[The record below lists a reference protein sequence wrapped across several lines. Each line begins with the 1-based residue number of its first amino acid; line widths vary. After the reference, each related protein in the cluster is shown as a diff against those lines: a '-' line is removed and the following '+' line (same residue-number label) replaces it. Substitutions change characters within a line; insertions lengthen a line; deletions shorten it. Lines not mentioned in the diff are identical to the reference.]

1 MRRKL
6 LLILLISVGL
16 TAQWALAGVPQS
28 TVVLPGID
36 EATMKAKFAETDMQ
50 QMEGIWEYPN
60 EEMKLAIERYKG
72 EKNIAYRIVL
82 LASADLELIPGTV
95 VGYIARSAVANKFQ
109 LWIYTERSKVGL
121 KSPLECVAT
130 LSADGTSL
138 TFDPPHYKV
147 KVRLNLAR
155 FFSKIFRGVS
165 VTPEKVEEK
174 LPVGFRKVSLRMAT
188 VRNSMK
194 FAIYE
199 TIGSDIDMRFDLVWH
214 IWAHQNLCAQIEQHT
229 HGAGVHHH

>member
-6 LLILLISVGL
+6 LFILLISVGL
-16 TAQWALAGVPQS
+16 TAQWAFAGVPQS

-82 LASADLELIPGTV
+82 LASTDLELIPGTV

-130 LSADGTSL
+130 LSSDGTSL

-174 LPVGFRKVSLRMAT
+174 LPVGFRKVFPA
-188 VRNSMK
+188 NGNGEK
-194 FAIYE
+194 FNEIRY
-199 TIGSDIDMRFDLVWH
+199 L
-214 IWAHQNLCAQIEQHT
+214 
-229 HGAGVHHH
+229 

>member
-6 LLILLISVGL
+6 LFILLISVGL
-16 TAQWALAGVPQS
+16 TAQWAFAGVPQS

-82 LASADLELIPGTV
+82 LASSDLELIPGTV

-130 LSADGTSL
+130 LSTDGTSL

-174 LPVGFRKVSLRMAT
+174 LPVGFRKVFPA
-188 VRNSMK
+188 NGNGEK
-194 FAIYE
+194 FNEIRY
-199 TIGSDIDMRFDLVWH
+199 L
-214 IWAHQNLCAQIEQHT
+214 
-229 HGAGVHHH
+229 

>member
-130 LSADGTSL
+130 LSVDGTSL

-174 LPVGFRKVSLRMAT
+174 LPVGFRKVFPA
-188 VRNSMK
+188 NGNGEK
-194 FAIYE
+194 FNEIRY
-199 TIGSDIDMRFDLVWH
+199 L
-214 IWAHQNLCAQIEQHT
+214 
-229 HGAGVHHH
+229 

>member
-82 LASADLELIPGTV
+82 LASSDLELIPGTV

-130 LSADGTSL
+130 LSGDGTSL

-174 LPVGFRKVSLRMAT
+174 LPVGFRKVFPA
-188 VRNSMK
+188 NGNGEK
-194 FAIYE
+194 FNEIRY
-199 TIGSDIDMRFDLVWH
+199 L
-214 IWAHQNLCAQIEQHT
+214 
-229 HGAGVHHH
+229 

>member
-1 MRRKL
+1 M
-6 LLILLISVGL
+6 ISIGL
-16 TAQWALAGVPQS
+16 TAQWAFAGVPQS

-82 LASADLELIPGTV
+82 LASSDLELMPGTV

-174 LPVGFRKVSLRMAT
+174 LPVGFRKVFPA
-188 VRNSMK
+188 NGNGEK
-194 FAIYE
+194 FNEIRY
-199 TIGSDIDMRFDLVWH
+199 L
-214 IWAHQNLCAQIEQHT
+214 
-229 HGAGVHHH
+229 

>member
-130 LSADGTSL
+130 LSSDGTSL

-174 LPVGFRKVSLRMAT
+174 LPVGFRKVFPA
-188 VRNSMK
+188 NGNGEK
-194 FAIYE
+194 FNEIRY
-199 TIGSDIDMRFDLVWH
+199 L
-214 IWAHQNLCAQIEQHT
+214 
-229 HGAGVHHH
+229 

>member
-6 LLILLISVGL
+6 LFILLISVGL

-60 EEMKLAIERYKG
+60 EEMKLAIERFKG

-82 LASADLELIPGTV
+82 LASTDLELIPGTV

-130 LSADGTSL
+130 LSSDGTSL

-174 LPVGFRKVSLRMAT
+174 LPVGFRKVFPA
-188 VRNSMK
+188 NGNGEK
-194 FAIYE
+194 FNEIRY
-199 TIGSDIDMRFDLVWH
+199 L
-214 IWAHQNLCAQIEQHT
+214 
-229 HGAGVHHH
+229 

>member
-82 LASADLELIPGTV
+82 LASSDLELIPGTV

-130 LSADGTSL
+130 LSSDGTSL

-174 LPVGFRKVSLRMAT
+174 LPVGFRKVFPA
-188 VRNSMK
+188 NGNGEK
-194 FAIYE
+194 FNEIRY
-199 TIGSDIDMRFDLVWH
+199 L
-214 IWAHQNLCAQIEQHT
+214 
-229 HGAGVHHH
+229 

>member
-121 KSPLECVAT
+121 KSPLECVAK

-174 LPVGFRKVSLRMAT
+174 LPVGFRKVFPA
-188 VRNSMK
+188 NGNGEK
-194 FAIYE
+194 FNEIRY
-199 TIGSDIDMRFDLVWH
+199 L
-214 IWAHQNLCAQIEQHT
+214 
-229 HGAGVHHH
+229 

>member
-16 TAQWALAGVPQS
+16 AAQWALAGVPQS

-130 LSADGTSL
+130 LSTDGTSL
-138 TFDPPHYKV
+138 TFDPPHYKL

-174 LPVGFRKVSLRMAT
+174 LPVGFRKVFPA
-188 VRNSMK
+188 NGNGEK
-194 FAIYE
+194 FNEIRY
-199 TIGSDIDMRFDLVWH
+199 L
-214 IWAHQNLCAQIEQHT
+214 
-229 HGAGVHHH
+229 

>member
-1 MRRKL
+1 MRRNL
-6 LLILLISVGL
+6 LFILLISVGL

-130 LSADGTSL
+130 LSDDGTSL

-174 LPVGFRKVSLRMAT
+174 LPVGFRKVFPA
-188 VRNSMK
+188 NGNGEK
-194 FAIYE
+194 FNEIRY
-199 TIGSDIDMRFDLVWH
+199 L
-214 IWAHQNLCAQIEQHT
+214 
-229 HGAGVHHH
+229 

>member
-1 MRRKL
+1 MRRNL
-6 LLILLISVGL
+6 LFILLISIGL
-16 TAQWALAGVPQS
+16 TAQLAFAGVPQS

-36 EATMKAKFAETDMQ
+36 EASMKAKFAETDMQ

-130 LSADGTSL
+130 LSSDGTSL

-174 LPVGFRKVSLRMAT
+174 LPVGFRKVFPA
-188 VRNSMK
+188 NGNGEK
-194 FAIYE
+194 FNEIRY
-199 TIGSDIDMRFDLVWH
+199 L
-214 IWAHQNLCAQIEQHT
+214 
-229 HGAGVHHH
+229 

>member
-1 MRRKL
+1 MRRNL
-6 LLILLISVGL
+6 LFILLISVGL
-16 TAQWALAGVPQS
+16 TAQWALAGVPQN

-82 LASADLELIPGTV
+82 LASSDLELIPGTV

-130 LSADGTSL
+130 LSSDGTSL

-174 LPVGFRKVSLRMAT
+174 LPVGFRKVFPA
-188 VRNSMK
+188 NGNGEK
-194 FAIYE
+194 FNEIRY
-199 TIGSDIDMRFDLVWH
+199 L
-214 IWAHQNLCAQIEQHT
+214 
-229 HGAGVHHH
+229 

>member
-1 MRRKL
+1 MRRNL
-6 LLILLISVGL
+6 LFILLISVGL

-82 LASADLELIPGTV
+82 LASTDLELIPGTV

-121 KSPLECVAT
+121 KSPLVCVAT

-174 LPVGFRKVSLRMAT
+174 LPVGFRKVFPA
-188 VRNSMK
+188 NGNGEK
-194 FAIYE
+194 FNEIRY
-199 TIGSDIDMRFDLVWH
+199 L
-214 IWAHQNLCAQIEQHT
+214 
-229 HGAGVHHH
+229 

>member
-1 MRRKL
+1 MRRNL
-6 LLILLISVGL
+6 LFILLISVGL

-36 EATMKAKFAETDMQ
+36 EASMKAKFAETDMQ

-130 LSADGTSL
+130 LSSDGTSL

-174 LPVGFRKVSLRMAT
+174 LPVGFRKVFPA
-188 VRNSMK
+188 NGNGEK
-194 FAIYE
+194 FNEIRY
-199 TIGSDIDMRFDLVWH
+199 L
-214 IWAHQNLCAQIEQHT
+214 
-229 HGAGVHHH
+229 

>member
-1 MRRKL
+1 MRRNL
-6 LLILLISVGL
+6 LFILLISIGL

-36 EATMKAKFAETDMQ
+36 EASMKAKFAETDMQ

-82 LASADLELIPGTV
+82 LASTDLELIPGTV

-130 LSADGTSL
+130 LSSDGTSL

-174 LPVGFRKVSLRMAT
+174 LPVGFRKVFPA
-188 VRNSMK
+188 NGNGEK
-194 FAIYE
+194 FNEIRY
-199 TIGSDIDMRFDLVWH
+199 L
-214 IWAHQNLCAQIEQHT
+214 
-229 HGAGVHHH
+229 

>member
-82 LASADLELIPGTV
+82 LASTDLELIPGTV

-121 KSPLECVAT
+121 KSPLVCVTT

-174 LPVGFRKVSLRMAT
+174 LPVGFRKVFPA
-188 VRNSMK
+188 NGNGEK
-194 FAIYE
+194 FNEIRY
-199 TIGSDIDMRFDLVWH
+199 L
-214 IWAHQNLCAQIEQHT
+214 
-229 HGAGVHHH
+229 